1 VLVENRP
8 APPWLQRLVRF
19 CFAGVAATAIH
30 VAVAM
35 LLITRLALAPY
46 IANPIAF
53 VIANGFAY
61 TANTLWSF
69 ATRMSYRTLWRY
81 LSVSALSCLATA
93 AVSGI
98 AEAAHLDY
106 RIGIVLVVVI
116 VTPINFAMHSLW
128 TYRLSQ

>member
-1 VLVENRP
+1 MLIEQRP
-8 APPWLQRLVRF
+8 ALPWLQRLLRF
-19 CFAGVAATAIH
+19 GITGVAATAIH

-35 LLITRLALAPY
+35 LLITRLAVAPY

-53 VIANGFAY
+53 VIATCFAY

-69 ATRMSYRTLWRY
+69 ATRMSHRTLWRY

-93 AVSGI
+93 AVSAM

-106 RIGIVLVVVI
+106 RIGIALVVLI
-116 VTPINFAMHSLW
+116 VTPVNFTLHSLW
-128 TYRLSQ
+128 TYRRAR